1 MGDLIVRLVEDYGY
15 LALAFSLALGSAGL
29 PLPGE
34 SALLVAAA
42 FAATGQLSIW
52 GVLAVATVAVIL
64 GDAAGYWV
72 GRKGGRALL
81 ARYGG
86 WLRLDEGRIASI
98 DGFFARHGPRT
109 VFFGRFVSGL
119 QTYAALFAGIGRM
132 PYARFTAYNVAGGIV
147 WAALYGT
154 LGYVFGRNLG
164 LLERVVK
171 YAGGTLLAAVVLVV
185 AGALAWRW
193 VSKNR
198 SRLAAYGNAFL
209 SYPLV
214 ARLRERYDRQLR
226 WLLRRLTLGQYLG
239 LHLTAGLLAAVG
251 CVWLFGGLAEDL
263 LTNDPIVRLDRS
275 VAQALHDA
283 ATPATTT
290 AFLIVTALGSLEAV
304 ALLGLAVAAYYGR
317 KRRWLHVQVW
327 ITVLLGG
334 FALNQLLKVFF
345 ARPRPVFED
354 PLVLEST
361 YSFPSGHAMESMVM
375 YGMLAYFA
383 VRALSTWR
391 ARTAVVFGAAVLVLL
406 IGFSRMYLGV
416 HYLSDVAAGYAAGG
430 AWLSAC
436 ITGMEVVLDRRNRSK
451 GARRKPSAAS
461 GAAGG

>member
-1 MGDLIVRLVEDYGY
+1 MLDTLVNLIENYGY
-15 LALAFSLALGSAGL
+15 VALALSLALGSAGL

-42 FAATGQLSIW
+42 FAATGSLSIEA
-52 GVLAVATVAVIL
+52 VVAVAAVSVIV

-72 GRKGGRALL
+72 GRKGGRTLL
-81 ARYGG
+81 ARYGRY
-86 WLRLDEGRIASI
+86 LRLDEGRIGRI
-98 DGFFARHGPRT
+98 DGFFDRHGPKT

-154 LGYVFGRNLG
+154 LGYVFGRNLD
-164 LLERVVK
+164 LVERAVK
-171 YAGGTLLAAVVLVV
+171 YAGGGLLAAIVLVV
-185 AGALAWRW
+185 VGALAWRW
-193 VSKNR
+193 VSRNR
-198 SRLAAYGNAFL
+198 SRLAGYGNAFL
-209 SYPLV
+209 SYPPM
-214 ARLRERYDRQLR
+214 ARLRERYDRQIR
-226 WLLRRLTLGQYLG
+226 WLLRRLTPGQYLG

-251 CVWLFGGLAEDL
+251 CAWLFGGLAEDL

-275 VAQALHDA
+275 VAETLHDL

-290 AFLIVTALGSLEAV
+290 AFLIITALGSLETV
-304 ALLGLAVAAYYGR
+304 ALLGLAVAAYYAR
-317 KRRWLHVQVW
+317 KRRWLHAGVW
-327 ITVLLGG
+327 LTALFGG
-334 FALNQLLKVFF
+334 AALNQLLKAFF
-345 ARPRPVFED
+345 ARPRPVFQD
-354 PLVLEST
+354 PLILETS

-375 YGMLAYFA
+375 YGMLAYLA

-391 ARTAVVFGAAVLVLL
+391 ARTAVVFGAALLVLL
-406 IGFSRMYLGV
+406 IGFSRMYLSV

-436 ITGMEVVLDRRNRSK
+436 ITGMEIVLDRRNRIKGGRSK
-451 GARRKPSAAS
+451 PNAMSRAAS
-461 GAAGG
+461 G